1 VLVWDLNVALC
12 ENPCFSMVF
21 HENAM
26 YNKTV
31 IEFGVCDTQN
41 YQELGISVL
50 SLAFGST
57 DNT

>member
-1 VLVWDLNVALC
+1 
-12 ENPCFSMVF
+12 MVF